1 MRVANK
7 GNVAGNVGI
16 IMMMITNNYFTQSD
30 GWGTSP
36 QPPPPQKKKEAEERH
51 ELLKMV
57 RMELIDDQSR
67 TDWEQVTAKITTPSN
82 GVGWINVSILIENPV
97 KYNRSSLSESTGLS
111 IKFLLE
117 FFMPGGFMSLR
128 LNC

>member
-1 MRVANK
+1 MRVAYK

-16 IMMMITNNYFTQSD
+16 IMMMITNNYFTQGDS
-30 GWGTSP
+30 WGPPT
-36 QPPPPQKKKEAEERH
+36 PPPPKKKKAEERQ

-57 RMELIDDQSR
+57 LMELTDDQSR

-117 FFMPGGFMSLR
+117 FFMPGGFLSLR

>member
-16 IMMMITNNYFTQSD
+16 IMMMITNNYFTQGDS
-30 GWGTSP
+30 WGPPTPS
-36 QPPPPQKKKEAEERH
+36 PPPKKKEAEERH

-57 RMELIDDQSR
+57 LMELTDDQSR

-117 FFMPGGFMSLR
+117 FFMPGGFLSLR

>member
-1 MRVANK
+1 MRVAYK

-16 IMMMITNNYFTQSD
+16 IMMMITNNYFTQGDS
-30 GWGTSP
+30 WGPPT
-36 QPPPPQKKKEAEERH
+36 PPPQKKEAEERH

-57 RMELIDDQSR
+57 LMELTDDQSR

-97 KYNRSSLSESTGLS
+97 KYNRSSLSDSTGLS

-117 FFMPGGFMSLR
+117 FFMPGGFLSLR